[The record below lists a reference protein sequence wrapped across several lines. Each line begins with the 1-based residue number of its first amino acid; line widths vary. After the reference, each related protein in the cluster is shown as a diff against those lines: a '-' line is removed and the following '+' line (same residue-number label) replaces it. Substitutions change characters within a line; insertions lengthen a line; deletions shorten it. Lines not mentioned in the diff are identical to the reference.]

1 MSVVSDA
8 PPEVIALPT
17 VPSAFIMLFVF
28 MAVSNMLLAADWS
41 CMVVKYVPGA
51 PADVTIYEAPAVV
64 IPVRV
69 VLSVVKYVPGAP
81 VDVTIYEAPAVVM
94 PDTTVLFPEDYDARV
109 VKYVP
114 GAPVDVTIYEAP
126 ELDAP
131 FKHLM

>member
-1 MSVVSDA
+1 MYPVSVVSDA

-51 PADVTIYEAPAVV
+51 P
-64 IPVRV
+64 
-69 VLSVVKYVPGAP
+69 
-81 VDVTIYEAPAVVM
+81 
-94 PDTTVLFPEDYDARV
+94 
-109 VKYVP
+109 
-114 GAPVDVTIYEAP
+114 VDVTIYEAP